1 MDEVMASAVFV
12 IVKSDIDGWCV
23 QRQELAKIY
32 WGKQCGAQRR
42 LLVSF
47 TNDETPGSGPSL
59 MTLTMLW

>member
-12 IVKSDIDGWCV
+12 I
-23 QRQELAKIY
+23 
-32 WGKQCGAQRR
+32 CGAQRR